1 MNKKRV
7 VILLVVFVVIVLG
20 AGLCTSLPSLVEVI
34 KRMHG
39 G

>member
-1 MNKKRV
+1 MVSV
-7 VILLVVFVVIVLG
+7 VIMLG
-20 AGLCTSLPSLVEVI
+20 AWLCTSLPSLVEVI

>member
-1 MNKKRV
+1 MNKKHI
-7 VILLVVFVVIVLG
+7 VILLVVLGVIVLG
-20 AGLCTSLPSLVEVI
+20 AWLCTSLPGLVEVI

>member
-7 VILLVVFVVIVLG
+7 VTLLVVSVVIVLG
-20 AGLCTSLPSLVEVI
+20 AWLCVSLPGLVEVI